1 MKYLLTIAMV
11 FVGLLCQA
19 QKTVPTKSPT
29 DKAVPTKSQTDRW
42 YNEMRAYKTEY
53 IANALDLTPEQKE
66 KFVPVY
72 NAMNSELDKI
82 SQETRTLERKV
93 SKNEK
98 ASDLEYEKAAEAL
111 FEMRSRE
118 GAVDQRYYQQF
129 KAILSK
135 KQLFKLKA
143 AERHFGRHLMK
154 EREGKGKRDKKH

>member
-1 MKYLLTIAMV
+1 MKHLLTIVMV
-11 FVGLLCQA
+11 FVALLCQA
-19 QKTVPTKSPT
+19 QKAAPTKAQA
-29 DKAVPTKSQTDRW
+29 DKW
-42 YNEMRAYKTEY
+42 YSEMRAYKTEY

-72 NAMNSELDKI
+72 NAMNAEFDKI
-82 SQETRTLERKV
+82 SRETRALERKV

-118 GAVDQRYYQQF
+118 GAVDQRYYQQL

-135 KQLFKLKA
+135 KQLFQLKA